1 MAVAPAVLAGAFG
14 YVWAA
19 PMFAL
24 AAANLALASHGDLRL
39 WAGFLAVAPLT
50 LKAALIVLQ
59 YATTRA
65 LVRRR
70 VLAAGASR

>member
-19 PMFAL
+19 PMF
-24 AAANLALASHGDLRL
+24 ALASHGDLRL